1 MQDVLGKVDPAY
13 KKLYPAVLMLAHAEL
28 KKVFGINLV
37 NSDDILG
44 MKEPKKDDFYLISN
58 SNSLKLR
65 LLLAKSDKSGAF
77 YGFMLLVLHSILM
90 APGQKLACRDIL
102 NSVRQLEPRFPLDL
116 VVSKGSSALAVPEL
130 GDDFLGLIGRM
141 KKV

>member
-1 MQDVLGKVDPAY
+1 M
-13 KKLYPAVLMLAHAEL
+13 
-28 KKVFGINLV
+28 V

-44 MKEPKKDDFYLISN
+44 MKEPKKDDFYLTSN
-58 SNSLKLR
+58 TNSLKLR
-65 LLLAKSDKSGAF
+65 SILARSDKGGAF
-77 YGFMLLVLHSILM
+77 YGFMLIVLHSILM

-116 VVSKGSSALAVPEL
+116 LVGKSSSALAVPEL

-141 KKV
+141 KKVFLIVITSTVSGK